1 MQLTIHGAV
10 TRDEIIKVLDERAR
24 RTGYT
29 IEPDSFTWTTAD
41 DAVFT
46 LRPLTPEEKE
56 ALGLDPAP
64 MAEQLKADVR
74 SALREEFAAFSVL
87 LSAKSPSAIAS
98 FAPRIEDSGTPTSYV
113 PDVAH
118 REVSSPRMDDL
129 AVVEEPP
136 GRLEMQEAL
145 LAAVPE
151 VGAAADDEAKARS
164 ARLRRIREEQK
175 TAEAYDSLTTINPF
189 GGSR

>member
-74 SALREEFAAFSVL
+74 SALREEFAAFSAL
-87 LSAKSPSAIAS
+87 LSAKAPPVIAPP
-98 FAPRIEDSGTPTSYV
+98 APRIEDAVAPASYAPTITP
-113 PDVAH
+113 
-118 REVSSPRMDDL
+118 REVTPPRMDDL
-129 AVVEEPP
+129 AVVEESP
-136 GRLEMQEAL
+136 GRIEMQEAL

-151 VGAAADDEAKARS
+151 VGAAADDEARTRS

-175 TAEAYDSLTTINPF
+175 TAEAYDSLTAVNPF